1 LLGKI
6 TGMEAA
12 SELPPKVLLIYEAVE
27 KLIEEGEDIES
38 VQVSAITQCAGIGK
52 GTAYDYFETK
62 DELLA
67 CALLYQIRM
76 LTEELDSIFSEE
88 ESFAEQIRLCME
100 KMQEQGAK
108 QKCFIRY
115 VHIMTANSNYCQ
127 LIREKMN
134 QKEYE
139 SYLPMRVFREAIIQ
153 GRERGEL
160 KKTIPL
166 ECAIYALFSKLLIFL
181 ISLNPCS
188 GEKVDAETL
197 CSYLYQSLLDELCE
211 KNV

>member
-1 LLGKI
+1 MVKI

-12 SELPPKVLLIYEAVE
+12 DELPPKVLLIYEAVE
-27 KLIEEGEDIES
+27 KLIAEGEDINS
-38 VQVSAITQCAGIGK
+38 VQVSAITKCAGIGK

-76 LTEELDSIFSEE
+76 LTEELDSIFSEG

-100 KMQEQGAK
+100 KMQEQNAK

-127 LIREKMN
+127 LIREKMS
-134 QKEYE
+134 QKECDN
-139 SYLPMRVFREAIIQ
+139 YLPMRVFREAIMQ
-153 GRERGEL
+153 GMERGEI
-160 KKTIPL
+160 KRTIPL

-181 ISLNPCS
+181 ISMSTCAE
-188 GEKVDAETL
+188 EKIDPKEL
-197 CSYLYQSLLDELCE
+197 RSYLYQSLLDELCE